1 MILFALKESLHVIHG
16 LDLTQTMSSPVL
28 SLLFKLPKLKT
39 TERKKNSALATCSK
53 LLKRMDR
60 HSSVSLSS
68 SIHLE
73 SPQVNVKLKI

>member
-39 TERKKNSALATCSK
+39 TERKILLLLPVLNFLREWTDTQVLACPAVFTWNP
-53 LLKRMDR
+53 LR
-60 HSSVSLSS
+60 
-68 SIHLE
+68 
-73 SPQVNVKLKI
+73 